1 MRRYDKIQNLL
12 KKKKTPDRVRH
23 PESEELGVFSSQR
36 PPKLLL
42 SSLFL
47 CFSPRR
53 SLKDHTLPL
62 PSIEG
67 THVSVHDALKKFQAK
82 NGL

>member
-1 MRRYDKIQNLL
+1 MRRYDKIQNLE
-12 KKKKTPDRVRH
+12 KKKSPDRVRR
-23 PESEELGVFSSQR
+23 PESQKLGVFSSQR
-36 PPKLLL
+36 APRLPL

-47 CFSPRR
+47 GFSPRF

-62 PSIEG
+62 PSIDG
-67 THVSVHDALKKFQAK
+67 THVSVHNTLKKFQAK